1 MEFKLIDKNLYDE
14 IAPKSHELAMFHAK
28 NRTDL
33 FFEPELM
40 SKNDFKKRIKI
51 KGFIGVAAYE
61 NNKFIGYCFCRVK
74 NFSSKNN
81 PKSKS
86 LWIDE
91 LFVSPE
97 YRRSGYGTKLFEE
110 IQNIARKNNCFI
122 IEFDV
127 WQMNESAQKFYDSL
141 GCKTQRIT
149 REFIL

>member
-1 MEFKLIDKNLYDE
+1 MDFKLIDKNFYDE
-14 IAPKSHELAMFHAK
+14 IAPKSHELAVFHTK
-28 NRTDL
+28 NRPDL

-40 SKNDFKKRIKI
+40 SKKEFKKRIKI

-61 NNKFIGYCFCRVK
+61 NNKCIGYCSCRIK
-74 NFSSKNN
+74 NFSSKDN

-91 LFVSPE
+91 LYISPE

-149 REFIL
+149 KEFLL